1 MSQAFQSDV
10 FDQAFPEIPVT
21 MVHDQLANLPQL
33 MTVEEAI
40 KATNDIGKRL
50 IVIQPSL
57 FAGCSCK
64 KDVLA
69 VMARW
74 TPGEVTDQQIERVAA
89 TLASKVKKFSKG
101 QIVDMIKSVAV

>member
-1 MSQAFQSDV
+1 MAQAFQSDV
-10 FDQAFPEIPVT
+10 FDQAFPDPPVT

-57 FAGCSCK
+57 FAGCNCK